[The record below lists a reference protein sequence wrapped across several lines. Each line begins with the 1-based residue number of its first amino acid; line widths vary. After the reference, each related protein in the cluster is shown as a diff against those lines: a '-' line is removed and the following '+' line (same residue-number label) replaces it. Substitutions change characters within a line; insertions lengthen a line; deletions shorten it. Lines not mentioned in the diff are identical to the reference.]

1 MLPVSEEDSWTL
13 LEEYKEATK
22 TFEDFKKKVIDLY
35 PSCSADRKF
44 TNDDLDRL
52 IGQAIRNPIK
62 DLDGLSTFYREYLKI
77 TTFMRDKNRLGE
89 AEQSRTFKRGLP
101 EALWNRIDARLQI
114 KYPDHNRENHY
125 PLDDIY
131 NAAKFVLQ
139 GSSVSYDTGRS
150 TDSSVK
156 SEELSLMLEA
166 LTKTFSQTLT
176 QTLAPVLQLAQSQAP
191 AIANNIA
198 GGLVS

>member
-1 MLPVSEEDSWTL
+1 MATRTTMPTRSQKNAPKFDPEEPRTLNRYFQDLEELFTNCGITGEAEKKKYATTYLPVSEEDSWTL

-131 NAAKFVLQ
+131 NAAN
-139 GSSVSYDTGRS
+139 R
-150 TDSSVK
+150 K
-156 SEELSLMLEA
+156 SCR
-166 LTKTFSQTLT
+166 
-176 QTLAPVLQLAQSQAP
+176 
-191 AIANNIA
+191 
-198 GGLVS
+198 